1 MEQPEGGAGGG
12 GGGMGGAPGSPLV
25 ERRANLAAAGLADY
39 EGVRARVQ
47 KLKAQERRA
56 VRAKRAAREL
66 ELAQVEAERREF
78 EQERRQHVQGAQDLQ
93 KRLRESN
100 QRSALARERY
110 EAEIRALRSKL
121 EASIRKREK
130 AVQDLKA
137 RSAAEAAEAA
147 EAAARE
153 AAGLRARL
161 RDSEEA
167 RAAEHEDGR
176 ELLRKCEEGVTA
188 ECRARLAEMKER
200 HARNLEEVLASE
212 EDWRRRAEGLKQD
225 AQQAR
230 GRADK
235 FRAELRER
243 EDEVRDL
250 QGVIQRMAEEG
261 EQQSRNRA
269 LRQGEVAKDVKTQ
282 LAQLDAGWEKRCAV
296 VRSELAHKAS
306 EVESLKESLRST
318 AETHSEEVGIF
329 RGRWEAEIRDLDERY
344 REEARRRREE
354 SAEAAERQENERK
367 RSQRQVQKLTRALL
381 DYKAV
386 NKLQAEEIA
395 RFQAAQATNAIIDLK
410 LGALQKGL
418 GEREA

>member
-1 MEQPEGGAGGG
+1 M
-12 GGGMGGAPGSPLV
+12 
-25 ERRANLAAAGLADY
+25 
-39 EGVRARVQ
+39 
-47 KLKAQERRA
+47 
-56 VRAKRAAREL
+56 
-66 ELAQVEAERREF
+66 
-78 EQERRQHVQGAQDLQ
+78 
-93 KRLRESN
+93 
-100 QRSALARERY
+100 
-110 EAEIRALRSKL
+110 
-121 EASIRKREK
+121 
-130 AVQDLKA
+130 
-137 RSAAEAAEAA
+137 
-147 EAAARE
+147 
-153 AAGLRARL
+153 
-161 RDSEEA
+161 
-167 RAAEHEDGR
+167 
-176 ELLRKCEEGVTA
+176 
-188 ECRARLAEMKER
+188 
-200 HARNLEEVLASE
+200 
-212 EDWRRRAEGLKQD
+212 
-225 AQQAR
+225 
-230 GRADK
+230 
-235 FRAELRER
+235 
-243 EDEVRDL
+243 RDL

-306 EVESLKESLRST
+306 EVESLKESLRSA

-395 RFQAAQATNAIIDLK
+395 RFQVAQATNAIIDLK

-418 GEREA
+418 GGREA

>member
-1 MEQPEGGAGGG
+1 MEGGG
-12 GGGMGGAPGSPLV
+12 GSPLA
-25 ERRANLAAAGLADY
+25 ERRANVAAAGVADY

-47 KLKAQERRA
+47 RLKAQERRA
-56 VRAKRAAREL
+56 VQAKRAAREL
-66 ELAQVEAERREF
+66 ELAHVEAERHEF
-78 EQERRQHVQGAQDLQ
+78 EQARRQHAQGTQDLQ

-100 QRSALARERY
+100 QRSAQARERY

-121 EASIRKREK
+121 DASIRKREK

-153 AAGLRARL
+153 VAGLRVRL
-161 RDSEEA
+161 RESEEA

-188 ECRARLAEMKER
+188 ECRARIAEIKER
-200 HARNLEEVLASE
+200 HARNLQEVLASE

-225 AQQAR
+225 AEQAR

-235 FRAELRER
+235 FRADLRDR
-243 EDEVRDL
+243 EDEVREL
-250 QGVIQRMAEEG
+250 QGVLQRMAEEG

-269 LRQGEVAKDVKTQ
+269 LRQGEVAKDVKQQ
-282 LAQLDAGWEKRCAV
+282 LGQLNGDWEKRCAV
-296 VRSELAHKAS
+296 IRSELDHKVS
-306 EVESLKESLRST
+306 EVESLKESLRSS
-318 AETHSEEVGIF
+318 AETHSEEVQIF

-354 SAEAAERQENERK
+354 SAEAAESRENERK
-367 RSQRQVQKLTRALL
+367 RSQAQVQKLTRALL

-386 NKLQAEEIA
+386 NKLQAEEIT

-418 GEREA
+418 GGREA

>member
-1 MEQPEGGAGGG
+1 MSDEAREADA
-12 GGGMGGAPGSPLV
+12 APLS
-25 ERRANLAAAGLADY
+25 RNQQKRAILYEKQRAHKKQKKEAA
-39 EGVRARVQ
+39 
-47 KLKAQERRA
+47 KA
-56 VRAKRAAREL
+56 AKRAAREL
-66 ELAQVEAERREF
+66 DLAQVEAERHEF
-78 EQERRQHVQGAQDLQ
+78 EQERRQHAQGTQDLQ

-100 QRSALARERY
+100 QRSAQARERY

-121 EASIRKREK
+121 DASIRKREK

-153 AAGLRARL
+153 VAGLRVRL
-161 RDSEEA
+161 RESEEA

-188 ECRARLAEMKER
+188 ECRARIAEIKER
-200 HARNLEEVLASE
+200 HARNLQEVLASE

-225 AQQAR
+225 AEQAR

-235 FRAELRER
+235 FRADLRDR
-243 EDEVRDL
+243 EDEVREL
-250 QGVIQRMAEEG
+250 QGVLQRMAEEG

-269 LRQGEVAKDVKTQ
+269 LRQGEVAKDVKQQ
-282 LAQLDAGWEKRCAV
+282 LGQLNGDWEKRCAV
-296 VRSELAHKAS
+296 IRSELDHKVS
-306 EVESLKESLRST
+306 EVESLKESLRSS
-318 AETHSEEVGIF
+318 AETHSEEVQIF

-344 REEARRRREE
+344 RGEARRRREE
-354 SAEAAERQENERK
+354 SAEAAESRENERK
-367 RSQRQVQKLTRALL
+367 RSQAQVQKLTRALL

-386 NKLQAEEIA
+386 NKLQAEEIT

-418 GEREA
+418 GRREA